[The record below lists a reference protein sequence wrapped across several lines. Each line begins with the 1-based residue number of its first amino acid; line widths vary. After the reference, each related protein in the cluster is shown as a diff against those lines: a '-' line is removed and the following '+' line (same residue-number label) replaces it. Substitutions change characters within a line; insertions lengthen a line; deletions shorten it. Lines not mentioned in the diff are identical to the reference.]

1 MPDDVAARVERV
13 DERLRDLRAQ
23 QSRLDED
30 IAALQKK
37 RQFLLGLADPVDVA
51 ARSLP
56 VPAPA
61 QPPPVPRDDGAKAG
75 LDAVLS
81 VAQTQVGQL
90 LSESQR
96 FAARTQEIVGW
107 LTALNNLL
115 VLAAPESRQRLGE
128 FGRNIGLM
136 LSGMVQKDADQAAA
150 PTAGPEA
157 GTTSASGLAG
167 LVPQLLGLLQS
178 PVIGSL
184 IASLTAPPAQD

>member
-51 ARSLP
+51 ARSVP
-56 VPAPA
+56 VSVTPEPPA
-61 QPPPVPRDDGAKAG
+61 PRDDGAKTG
-75 LDAVLS
+75 LDTVLA

-136 LSGMVQKDADQAAA
+136 LSGMVQKDADPAGTPA
-150 PTAGPEA
+150 AGPEA

-167 LVPQLLGLLQS
+167 LLPQLLGLLQS
-178 PVIGSL
+178 PVVGSL
-184 IASLTAPPAQD
+184 IASLAAPQTPD